1 MTDTTC
7 IWTSPNE
14 CAMVRE
20 RAVAGTDQPI
30 QPCLDHDLNIREC
43 EMPGCPV
50 ADSPARMLRLLD
62 GPWRCPLHAP
72 RDPLADLLLSVALA
86 SYSGL
91 RNTLLDAN
99 AKTLDTIDSQL
110 GKDEEGLPPTLR
122 R

>member
-50 ADSPARMLRLLD
+50 ADPPARMLRLLD
-62 GPWRCPLHAP
+62 GSWRCPLHAP

-91 RNTLLDAN
+91 RNTLLVALTVG
-99 AKTLDTIDSQL
+99 ALLEAAVSL
-110 GKDEEGLPPTLR
+110 GTR
-122 R
+122 

>member
-7 IWTSPNE
+7 IWTSPDE

-30 QPCLDHDLNIREC
+30 PPCLDHALNIREC

-50 ADSPARMLRLLD
+50 ADPPARMLRLLD
-62 GPWRCPLHAP
+62 GSWRCPLHAP
-72 RDPLADLLLSVALA
+72 RDPLADLLLSIALA

-91 RNTLLDAN
+91 RNTLLGALTVG
-99 AKTLDTIDSQL
+99 ALLEAGVSL
-110 GKDEEGLPPTLR
+110 GTR
-122 R
+122 